1 MPFTPGF
8 VRNGKKLPSRAIII
22 AANTYFFIQKL
33 YLCKLVSCFWGMPA
47 KAHKYYTYN
56 TLNMKYNR
64 ILLKISGESL
74 AGESGQGINTSML
87 RYYVEEI
94 KKAHDMG
101 VQIGVVIG
109 GGNIFRGMQG
119 ASKGFDR
126 IQGDYMGMLATTINS
141 MALQGELE
149 ANGIKAVVLSG
160 IAIDPICERMSSRRA
175 IQYLQNGYVTIIS
188 GGTGNPFFTTDSAG
202 ALRAIEIKA
211 DILFKGTRVDGVY
224 NKDPEK
230 YPDAVKYTHL
240 TFNEAYEQGLHIMDL
255 TAFTLC
261 KENHMPILVF
271 NMNEKDNLCRILQ
284 GEAIGTT
291 ITNE

>member
-1 MPFTPGF
+1 M
-8 VRNGKKLPSRAIII
+8 A
-22 AANTYFFIQKL
+22 
-33 YLCKLVSCFWGMPA
+33 
-47 KAHKYYTYN
+47 
-56 TLNMKYNR
+56 MKYNR

-74 AGESGQGINTSML
+74 AGEGYGIDTKML
-87 RYYVEEI
+87 SYYANEI
-94 KKAHDMG
+94 KQAYQKG
-101 VQIGVVIG
+101 IQIGVVIG

-149 ANGIKAVVLSG
+149 ANEVKAVVLSG
-160 IAIDPICERMSSRRA
+160 IAIDPLCEKMSSRKA
-175 IQYLQNGYVTIIS
+175 IQYLENKYVVIIS

-230 YPDAVKYTHL
+230 YPDAIKFDKI
-240 TFNEAYEQGLHIMDL
+240 TFDEAYQKGLHIMDL

-261 KENHMPILVF
+261 KENNMPLVVF
-271 NMNEKDNLCRILQ
+271 DMNTQGNLLKVIN
-284 GEAIGTT
+284 GENIGTLVV
-291 ITNE
+291 NK